1 MKPLTSPEMGNPGA
15 PVVAAQDSSYQTQQ
29 PDASHQLRVEF
40 TGSGSEYFRIWIV
53 NLLLLIVT
61 LGIYYPWAKV
71 RRLRYFYGNTVVDG
85 EPLGFHANPVKLLKG
100 YFLVGVL
107 FSLYSAAGKFSATA
121 GFLAFLIIAALW
133 PALLKSSMQFRMANT
148 SWRGLRFGF
157 KGSLGG
163 AYRAVLPLF
172 VPGMVILAALTQVAD
187 PERPPS
193 WYLKTVGVVFL
204 AAFAVLPWLV
214 WNLKQYQHNHYTLA
228 SLQTTFKAT
237 LGSFYKLFFK
247 IVGLALLPLLVSGGA
262 VGAIIYAAKTGGM
275 QGRPSIGLIMVASLA
290 PLAVMMVLLV
300 MIKPYATARLQDLVW
315 TRTGN
320 TSLRF
325 LSRLHFR
332 SLLWL
337 TIKNWLLVVLT
348 LGLYWPFASVAL
360 ARMRLEAVTVKTR
373 VSPDTLLSHAGA
385 VEGDA
390 AGEAG
395 GDLFGLDIGF

>member
-1 MKPLTSPEMGNPGA
+1 MKPLTSPDMGDAGA
-15 PVVAAQDSSYQTQQ
+15 SLAPAQDSSYQT
-29 PDASHQLRVEF
+29 DATHQLRVEF

-53 NLLLLIVT
+53 NLLLLMVT

-71 RRLRYFYGNTVVDG
+71 RRLRYFYGNTVVGG

-121 GFLAFLIIAALW
+121 GFLAFLIVAALW

-157 KGSLGG
+157 KGSLAG

-187 PERPPS
+187 PEKPPM
-193 WYLKTVGVVFL
+193 WYLKTLGVVLLVFV
-204 AAFAVLPWLV
+204 AVAPWLF
-214 WNLKQYQHNHYTLA
+214 WNLKQYQHNHYALA

-247 IVGLALLPLLVSGGA
+247 ILGIAVLPLLLSGGA
-262 VGAIIYAAKTGGM
+262 IGALFYAMKAGGM
-275 QGRPSIGLIMVASLA
+275 QGRPSAGLIVILGLL

-300 MIKPYATARLQDLVW
+300 MVKPYAVARFQDLVW

-325 LSRLHFR
+325 VSRLRFGA
-332 SLLWL
+332 LLWL
-337 TIKNWLLVVLT
+337 TLKNWLLVILT
-348 LGLYWPFASVAL
+348 LGLYWPFAAVAV
-360 ARMRLEAVTVKTR
+360 ARLRLEAVTVKTR
-373 VSPDTLLSHAGA
+373 VSPDTLLSHVGA